1 MNSLLL
7 FRTGIYLYSVH
18 TFYDVKINNGE
29 SFDLGSQGH
38 LVWNA
43 KVKTSLWMV
52 FLKMVNL
59 YKLFNTYILEYMLL
73 KTYIFHLSHS
83 EKPDI
88 SCFVK
93 ACEKKQRIKELD
105 FVF

>member
-1 MNSLLL
+1 
-7 FRTGIYLYSVH
+7 
-18 TFYDVKINNGE
+18 
-29 SFDLGSQGH
+29 
-38 LVWNA
+38 
-43 KVKTSLWMV
+43 
-52 FLKMVNL
+52 MVNL